1 MTSPGELA
9 LCLSTLLADPMS
21 AGADEVVSALDAAAA
36 AGCGGVSAWTL
47 HVLAFDPDPAAFREA
62 AASRGLS
69 VDVVEAAVGWSS
81 GAGDAGPDA
90 DLTLEVAEG
99 VGAQQVVAVCLDP
112 VLADAAAAVRGF
124 ADLCDRAAARGIRVA
139 LEFLPWTGVP
149 GLADA
154 WALVEAAGRSNGG
167 ILLDAWHWQR
177 QPGGPC
183 PDLLATL
190 PPSAVHLLQLCDARP
205 EPGDDAMAEAMA
217 ERLVP
222 GDGVVDFEGLAAAL
236 LGSGATPLLSPEVFS
251 RDGLSLG
258 PEAFAAGVVAACCA
272 SWPAP

>member
-99 VGAQQVVAVCLDP
+99 VGAQQVVDHRAVAVLEDP
-112 VLADAAAAVRGF
+112 QGDGDAREQHRVQREHRERRGHVFDPRGWVVCPSGHRGF
-124 ADLCDRAAARGIRVA
+124 GRA
-139 LEFLPWTGVP
+139 TT
-149 GLADA
+149 
-154 WALVEAAGRSNGG
+154 RS
-167 ILLDAWHWQR
+167 
-177 QPGGPC
+177 
-183 PDLLATL
+183 
-190 PPSAVHLLQLCDARP
+190 
-205 EPGDDAMAEAMA
+205 
-217 ERLVP
+217 
-222 GDGVVDFEGLAAAL
+222 
-236 LGSGATPLLSPEVFS
+236 
-251 RDGLSLG
+251 
-258 PEAFAAGVVAACCA
+258 
-272 SWPAP
+272 